1 MRTILPKKL
10 KILASGCPKPLYV
23 VGGFVRDFL
32 GGLHSEYADV
42 DICGAMLAED
52 FAVFAKNA
60 GLIPQAVYKHT
71 GTVKLSDGE
80 GNDFEYTCFRSDK
93 YVRGEHTPAEIFF
106 TDDIN
111 LDARRRDFTANAIY
125 YDVANDRFVDP
136 LNGIAAVREKRLT
149 TVDKA
154 EKVFGE
160 DGLRLMRL
168 ARFAGQLGYTPDRE
182 TLRGAAAN
190 ASMIEDISPERIYTE
205 LTQILLAD
213 QKYGTADGHYQGL
226 LVLEQIGV
234 LAKILPELTK
244 GKGIAQRADF
254 HKYDMLFHSLR
265 SVKYAPPNL
274 RLAALL
280 HDVGKP
286 FCHLRDGNSHE
297 RPKEGARITKEI
309 LQRLKAPKK
318 TIEQTCALTL
328 WHMYDFNCM
337 VKETKLRKFFV
348 DHFSIL
354 DELMQIKQA
363 DFSGCMDDVGV
374 APTVVRWKNLLE
386 KMRKER
392 APLCIKDLAIR
403 GNDLIELVPA
413 PMISAVL
420 QELLYHAVCF
430 PRDNEKM
437 RLLRLV
443 PHALKLAKQKSK

>member
-1 MRTILPKKL
+1 MEQHIVLV
-10 KILASGCPKPLYV
+10 KIRA
-23 VGGFVRDFL
+23 
-32 GGLHSEYADV
+32 
-42 DICGAMLAED
+42 
-52 FAVFAKNA
+52 
-60 GLIPQAVYKHT
+60 
-71 GTVKLSDGE
+71 LS
-80 GNDFEYTCFRSDK
+80 
-93 YVRGEHTPAEIFF
+93 
-106 TDDIN
+106 
-111 LDARRRDFTANAIY
+111 
-125 YDVANDRFVDP
+125 
-136 LNGIAAVREKRLT
+136 
-149 TVDKA
+149 
-154 EKVFGE
+154 
-160 DGLRLMRL
+160 
-168 ARFAGQLGYTPDRE
+168 
-182 TLRGAAAN
+182 
-190 ASMIEDISPERIYTE
+190 
-205 LTQILLAD
+205 
-213 QKYGTADGHYQGL
+213 
-226 LVLEQIGV
+226 
-234 LAKILPELTK
+234 
-244 GKGIAQRADF
+244 
-254 HKYDMLFHSLR
+254 KYDMLFHSLR

-297 RPKEGARITKEI
+297 HPKEGARIAKEI

-318 TIEQTCALTL
+318 TIEQACALTL

-363 DFSGCMDDVGV
+363 DFSGCMDDIGV

-403 GNDLIELVPA
+403 GKDLIELVPA

-443 PHALKLAKQKSK
+443 PHALKLAKQKSTQKRKLNCFLFSFV